1 MNCFKKLAL
10 AGTIACT
17 SLIMFAQ
24 DASGNSYDFTA
35 VNTELEKV
43 SAAVKSWVTAA
54 LPYIL
59 GVGGVMLIIF
69 LGRLGFKMLKSMISA
84 GK

>member
-10 AGTIACT
+10 AGMTACT
-17 SLIMFAQ
+17 SLLMFAQ
-24 DASGNSYDFTA
+24 ESSGYDFSA

-43 SAAVKSWVTAA
+43 STGVKTWVTAA

-59 GVGGVMLIIF
+59 GIGGVMLIIF

>member
-10 AGTIACT
+10 AGMTACT

-24 DASGNSYDFTA
+24 ETTGSYDFSA

-43 SAAVKSWVTAA
+43 STAVKTWVTAA

>member
-10 AGTIACT
+10 AGMTACT

-24 DASGNSYDFTA
+24 ETTGSYDFSA

-43 SAAVKSWVTAA
+43 STAVKTWVTAA
-54 LPYIL
+54 LPYSL
-59 GVGGVMLIIF
+59 GGGEHYDF
-69 LGRLGFKMLKSMISA
+69 DGRIPIAASSLWRTA
-84 GK
+84 